1 MIDVL
6 CAFMF
11 GLQVGGVEVN
21 GGKTEGRQ
29 GIDIP
34 LESGGPGERGE
45 ELWEVAR
52 DLSRSKLNLSPSLL
66 LQLWSLCPWAGSADE
81 AGFVFVPLKK
91 KVPRL
96 QPYYKTLPK
105 VSDFKKLKKKL
116 SKFGLLRKYQ
126 IKKCRSNKFVNP
138 GGYSIYSKTLDI
150 MLLHCFLFSP
160 FNITIS

>member
-1 MIDVL
+1 
-6 CAFMF
+6 MF

-45 ELWEVAR
+45 VWEVAR

-66 LQLWSLCPWAGSADE
+66 LQLWSLCPWAASADE
-81 AGFVFVPLKK
+81 AGFVFVPLKQK
-91 KVPRL
+91 KYQDCNLITKLCPRSL
-96 QPYYKTLPK
+96 I
-105 VSDFKKLKKKL
+105 SRNLKKKL

-126 IKKCRSNKFVNP
+126 IKKMQIKQVCQPRGIQYIQRSTGHNAAA
-138 GGYSIYSKTLDI
+138 
-150 MLLHCFLFSP
+150 LFSP

>member
-66 LQLWSLCPWAGSADE
+66 LQLWSLSLGRECWRGRVCLCPAK
-81 AGFVFVPLKK
+81 KK

-138 GGYSIYSKTLDI
+138 GGYSIYSKALDI

>member
-91 KVPRL
+91 
-96 QPYYKTLPK
+96 
-105 VSDFKKLKKKL
+105 
-116 SKFGLLRKYQ
+116 RKYQ
-126 IKKCRSNKFVNP
+126 DCSLITKLCPRSQE
-138 GGYSIYSKTLDI
+138 T
-150 MLLHCFLFSP
+150 
-160 FNITIS
+160 

>member
-1 MIDVL
+1 
-6 CAFMF
+6 MF

-66 LQLWSLCPWAGSADE
+66 QLWSLCPWAGSADE

-91 KVPRL
+91 KYQDCSLITKLCPRSL
-96 QPYYKTLPK
+96 I
-105 VSDFKKLKKKL
+105 SRNLKKKL

-126 IKKCRSNKFVNP
+126 IKKCRSNKFDNP
-138 GGYSIYSKTLDI
+138 GGYSIYSKALDI